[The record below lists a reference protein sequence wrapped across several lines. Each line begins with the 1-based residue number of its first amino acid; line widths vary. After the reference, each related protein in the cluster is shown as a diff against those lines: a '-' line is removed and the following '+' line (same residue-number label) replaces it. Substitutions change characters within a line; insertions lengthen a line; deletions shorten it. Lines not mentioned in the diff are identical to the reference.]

1 MYTIQITTKEILTE
15 RKKNIL
21 AQIMQEVDDEGE
33 CKITDQTYQL
43 SGSSTELEKLSYLLG
58 IVVGSN
64 SSFEMKKFFVS
75 FER

>member
-1 MYTIQITTKEILTE
+1 MYTIQITTKEPLTE
-15 RKKNIL
+15 RKKSIL
-21 AQIMQEVDDEGE
+21 TQIMQEIDDDGE
-33 CKITDQTYQL
+33 CEITDQTYRL

-75 FER
+75 FEK